1 MYIPLNMKFFKRA
14 ILRNLLNCTCTLTV
28 LSLMLIGFHFSNEI
42 CQMSTIL
49 QLKDIPWGK
58 EILEI
63 VYNSQGKF
71 QVPDFWELFWI
82 PQRLKMP
89 STMYFLWNC
98 LFKKCILARLLE
110 CCWIMDLNW
119 WMSEEMKELVGGW
132 GGDRGWV
139 WASIM
144 ENCAIDHHHLIIMRY
159 LQKTFMII
167 ADVIIIIIIII
178 TVIITA
184 ALSSSCTYIW
194 L

>member
-1 MYIPLNMKFFKRA
+1 
-14 ILRNLLNCTCTLTV
+14 
-28 LSLMLIGFHFSNEI
+28 
-42 CQMSTIL
+42 
-49 QLKDIPWGK
+49 
-58 EILEI
+58 
-63 VYNSQGKF
+63 
-71 QVPDFWELFWI
+71 
-82 PQRLKMP
+82 
-89 STMYFLWNC
+89 
-98 LFKKCILARLLE
+98 
-110 CCWIMDLNW
+110 MDLNW

-132 GGDRGWV
+132 RGGGDRGWV

-184 ALSSSCTYIW
+184 ALPSSCTYVW